1 MKLKVLV
8 VTLVALLATAGSY
21 WVYREYYAE
30 PKSTAIQATGT
41 IEATQVD
48 LSAKASGIIETFS
61 FREGDKLTKG
71 ELVAELSRKDLVA
84 QKERDAMALMKA
96 KAQLAD
102 LTSGS
107 REQEKVEASANVE
120 IARANYDKAQTD
132 LTRNETLF
140 NEGVISQEEFDRSK
154 LNEELERNR
163 LQAAEARLSLIESG
177 SRPQLIAAAKAEVE
191 RSEAI
196 LKATEAMLE
205 DLKIYSPINGVILT
219 KNFEVGEYAQ
229 TGAALATIADLNDLW
244 IKVYIPTD
252 DLPVV
257 KLGQP
262 VTFTVSGES
271 TTFEGIVCEIASWG
285 EFTPKT
291 IQTKEERTNIVFGV
305 KIRINNGQGI
315 LKPGMPADVVF
326 KPEVAQ

>member
-1 MKLKVLV
+1 MKSKVLV
-8 VTLVALLATAGSY
+8 VALVALLATAGLY
-21 WVYREYYAE
+21 WAYREYYAE
-30 PKSTAIQATGT
+30 SKSTAIQATGT

-271 TTFEGIVCEIASWG
+271 TTF
-285 EFTPKT
+285 
-291 IQTKEERTNIVFGV
+291 
-305 KIRINNGQGI
+305 
-315 LKPGMPADVVF
+315 
-326 KPEVAQ
+326 